1 MRRKSTV
8 ARKKA
13 QWRFISFLALVLIV
27 NSGGACAQEQAFDRE
42 RYYRAVEY
50 CRQYAWPGRL
60 NLSPDRQILCFSG
73 AISQK
78 DMDVSL
84 ARDLKENG
92 LFVVRSFGGFPSPA
106 ITLSNLVRDRHATV
120 VVYDFCFSACAEY
133 FLIASYQTYV
143 LKATL
148 VAWHNPQSSDPNHP
162 YCSSLVTPR
171 DGEPKRLRR
180 GPCEKTAFVDQAA
193 TSVHWPAEIQFFKER
208 TVDPLFDSPP
218 DSLYVRKIVTGL
230 YAEMGVDHDIAWT
243 IHPRYYPQWF
253 KTKIFYEAYP
263 ESQNEVDKML
273 AALGLNTK
281 VIYDP

>member
-1 MRRKSTV
+1 MTV

-13 QWRFISFLALVLIV
+13 RWRRFIFLPLVLVV
-27 NSGGACAQEQAFDRE
+27 NSDEGCAQEQAFDRE
-42 RYYRAVEY
+42 RYYRAAEY

-73 AISQK
+73 AISEK

-84 ARDLKENG
+84 ARDLKEDG
-92 LFVVRSFGGFPSPA
+92 LFAVRSFGGFPGPA
-106 ITLSNLVRDRHATV
+106 IMLSNLVRERHATV
-120 VVYDFCFSACAEY
+120 VVYDFCLSACAEY

-162 YCSSLVTPR
+162 FCSYLVTPR

-180 GPCEKTAFVDQAA
+180 GPCDKPAFVDQAP
-193 TSVHWPAEIQFFKER
+193 TGVHWPAEIRFFKER
-208 TVDPLFDSPP
+208 TIDPLFESPP
-218 DSLYVRKIVTGL
+218 DSFHVRKTVTGL
-230 YAEMGVDHDIAWT
+230 YAETGVDNDIAWT
-243 IHPRYYPQWF
+243 IHPRYYPKWF

-263 ESQNEVDKML
+263 ESQDEVDKMS
-273 AALGLNTK
+273 ATLGLHTK